1 MIKEITTFVN
11 RLNQWRIQRI
21 SNRNFLIILAAI
33 VGITG
38 GLAAS
43 ALKALTLYIATFLQN
58 EVSWDFR
65 GYLYLFFPFIGILLS
80 VLYVRKFIKEKKM
93 DHGITPILYSI

>member
-21 SNRNFLIILAAI
+21 SNRSFLIILAAI

-43 ALKALTLYIATFLQN
+43 ALKALTLHIATFLQN
-58 EVSWDFR
+58 EVPWELR
-65 GYLYLFFPFIGILLS
+65 GSLYLFFPLIGIFLI
-80 VLYVRKFIKEKKM
+80 VLFVSMRSEDRRLGTECI
-93 DHGITPILYSI
+93 I

>member
-1 MIKEITTFVN
+1 MIKEVSLLAN
-11 RLNQWRIQRI
+11 KLNQWRIQRI
-21 SNRNFLIILAAI
+21 SNKNFLIILAVI

-58 EVSWDFR
+58 EVST
-65 GYLYLFFPFIGILLS
+65 ILRS
-80 VLYVRKFIKEKKM
+80 YI
-93 DHGITPILYSI
+93 